1 MLCAVVVVI
10 SIVSIVLIF
19 VIYTNKRNQV
29 RIFDSTEE
37 LTAFLRKKYTSEIKH
52 NHPING
58 LVVNDASIQR
68 TLQDSVMER
77 FWTLCCRRTSQTSL

>member
-58 LVVNDASIQR
+58 LVVNDAS
-68 TLQDSVMER
+68 TANLTR
-77 FWTLCCRRTSQTSL
+77 FSYGEILDALLSTY